1 MMDAKPVTLSDILPG
16 EGQYIIP
23 VFQRY
28 YSWEKKDWD
37 TLWEDITEIMEDDD
51 PKYTHFIGPMIVFRE
66 TYPYDIARYMV
77 VDGQQRL
84 ITLTILL
91 CSLRDV
97 AEENDLPDLASAVGN
112 NYISFTTGKGN
123 LEYRLVP
130 RLADR
135 DPLLNVIQGKVPR
148 KSSEDAIVQAY
159 KFFMKSVQADLQRN
173 DQPALE
179 HLNSLYEAI
188 TRRLRLV
195 SITLDNSDDPTKIY
209 ESMNFEGQALLDAD
223 LIRNYV
229 LMQLPISE
237 QDEFHNTRW
246 QSFEEQFAQEGSRQ
260 PNTKE
265 LEDFY
270 YRFLIAQTDYFP
282 KRKVYYEFRQYVK
295 GYIEGKTGGE
305 LTNSLSE
312 LVSSLR
318 RYARYYRAIVH
329 SDPETDNDLK
339 LAFQRFAFLDAKT
352 AIPFVMSLYD
362 RYEDESPSNNISKAT
377 FLSMFN
383 AIESFIIRRS
393 IMRERTRGYGSD
405 FAQAVHRSKTLDDLR
420 NHFDSRTWPDNDT
433 IGAALLTFPLYARE
447 SKKARLILRQLE
459 THFGHKEPVDLSDP
473 KNITIEH
480 IMPRTLTMEW
490 ENMLGED
497 AQALHEQYLETIGN
511 LTLTGYNRELG
522 AKSFQDK
529 QSVYAE
535 IGSNLELN
543 KFVLEQVQW
552 TEAEI
557 THRAR
562 QLIDSFIEIWPRPK
576 TPKREDN

>member
-97 AEENDLPDLASAVGN
+97 AEENNLPDLASAIGN

-135 DPLLNVIQGKVPR
+135 DPLLNVIQGKVPQKR
-148 KSSEDAIVQAY
+148 SEDAIVQAY
-159 KFFMKSVQADLQRN
+159 QFFMISVQNDLQGN

-246 QSFEEQFAQEGSRQ
+246 QSFEELFVQEGTMQ
-260 PNTKE
+260 PNAKE

-270 YRFLIAQTDYFP
+270 YRYLIAQTDYFP

-295 GYIEGKTGGE
+295 GYIEGKAGGE
-305 LTNSLSE
+305 LTNSLAE
-312 LVSSLR
+312 LVTSLR
-318 RYARYYRAIVH
+318 RYARYYRAVVH
-329 SDPETDNDLK
+329 PDLEGDVDLK
-339 LAFQRFAFLDAKT
+339 LAFQRFAFLDVKT
-352 AIPFVMSLYD
+352 AIPFMISLYA
-362 RYEDESPSNNISKAT
+362 RYEDESHTDHISKNT
-377 FLSMFN
+377 FLQMIN
-383 AIESFIIRRS
+383 TVESFTIRRS

-405 FAQAVHRSKTLDDLR
+405 FAQAVHKSKSLAQLWS
-420 NHFDSRTWPDNDT
+420 HFDTRTWPDNPT
-433 IGAALLTFPLYARE
+433 VAEALPTFPLYVRE
-447 SKKARLILRQLE
+447 SKKARLILQQLE
-459 THFGHKEPVDLSDP
+459 TFFGHKEPVDLNDP
-473 KNITIEH
+473 KRISIEH
-480 IMPRTLTMEW
+480 IMPQSLTSDW
-490 ENMLGED
+490 EKMIGEN
-497 AQALHEQYLETIGN
+497 ALEVHERFVDTIGN

-522 AKSFQDK
+522 AKSFEDK
-529 QSVYAE
+529 KAEYAKH
-535 IGSNLELN
+535 GSNLELN
-543 KFVLEQVQW
+543 KFVLEQDQW
-552 TEAEI
+552 TATEI
-557 THRAR
+557 QERAN
-562 QLIDSFIEIWPRPK
+562 QLIVHFISIWPRPD
-576 TPKREDN
+576 TPKQADS

>member
-1 MMDAKPVTLSDILPG
+1 MDAKPVTLSDILPG

-97 AEENDLPDLASAVGN
+97 AEENDLPDLASAIDN

-312 LVSSLR
+312 L
-318 RYARYYRAIVH
+318 
-329 SDPETDNDLK
+329 
-339 LAFQRFAFLDAKT
+339 
-352 AIPFVMSLYD
+352 
-362 RYEDESPSNNISKAT
+362 
-377 FLSMFN
+377 
-383 AIESFIIRRS
+383 
-393 IMRERTRGYGSD
+393 GSVD
-405 FAQAVHRSKTLDDLR
+405 
-420 NHFDSRTWPDNDT
+420 
-433 IGAALLTFPLYARE
+433 ILTCEF
-447 SKKARLILRQLE
+447 
-459 THFGHKEPVDLSDP
+459 HKCV
-473 KNITIEH
+473 K
-480 IMPRTLTMEW
+480 
-490 ENMLGED
+490 
-497 AQALHEQYLETIGN
+497 
-511 LTLTGYNRELG
+511 
-522 AKSFQDK
+522 
-529 QSVYAE
+529 
-535 IGSNLELN
+535 
-543 KFVLEQVQW
+543 
-552 TEAEI
+552 
-557 THRAR
+557 
-562 QLIDSFIEIWPRPK
+562 
-576 TPKREDN
+576 